1 MRVFTAVEIESGEV
15 LSKIL
20 KFKSKVASCSQGRGL
35 KPVEDENIHITLR
48 FIGEVPEDSI
58 PAITACVERAESFSP
73 FNIEVR
79 GVGAF
84 PTPSRPKV
92 IWVGVS
98 AGSERLKALR
108 DEMEG
113 CLRPLAKP
121 DRKEFTPHITVARVK
136 GRINLPCLKDLLESY
151 ADFIFG
157 QSPVTEVKLKKS
169 ILRPQ
174 GPIYTDVLRVPL
186 KGIKNEG

>member
-1 MRVFTAVEIESGEV
+1 MRAFTAVEIEDMET

-20 KFKSKVASCSQGRGL
+20 DFKSRVVSCSKNRGL

-48 FIGEVPEDSI
+48 FLGEVPEDSI
-58 PAITACVERAESFSP
+58 PSIIACIKTAEVFNP
-73 FNIEVR
+73 FNIEVK

-84 PTPSRPKV
+84 PTLSRPRV

-98 AGSERLKALR
+98 AGGEKLKALR
-108 DEMEG
+108 DMMEA
-113 CLRPLAKP
+113 CLKPFAKP
-121 DRKEFTPHITVARVK
+121 DRNEFTPHITVARVK
-136 GRINLPCLKDLLESY
+136 GRVDLACLRDLVESY

-169 ILRPQ
+169 VLRPE
-174 GPIYTDVLRVPL
+174 GPIYTDVLRVRL
-186 KGIKNEG
+186 KGIKNED